1 MKLRLLTMDK
11 GLYALAFA
19 LALVVRFFAL
29 GKAPLSDAEA
39 GLALQALDVSKGAVG
54 ALGSQTAYV
63 MLTGL
68 LMFISDAAHWMARF
82 WPALAGS
89 LFVLTPVLFREK
101 LGSRAAFV
109 MAFWL
114 ALDPGLVAVSR
125 EAGSTMIA
133 VCAVF
138 AALGF
143 GLARRPVWAG
153 IAAGFALLS
162 GPALWPGLISVGLGV
177 WILGKKTVAEENAF
191 DWRSALLAAAAVYF
205 LVGSLVFIY
214 PSGLGTAA
222 GSLPDYLRGW
232 SQPSGL
238 SIGVMLTALP
248 AYEAL
253 ALFLAL
259 LGLGRAILRSDALD
273 LKLAA
278 WAGIALLVVVVYP
291 ARQIIDW
298 TWVLPPLLALAA
310 RQMSRQFVVD
320 PEDRAAMIGQ
330 ALLTAVMV
338 FFAWTSVLNLAE
350 IVDPSV
356 PMTLQW
362 GRFAASLVLLGIATF
377 LIGWGWSV
385 EAARDGLQW
394 GITLVLGVFALS
406 ALFSGAGL
414 SSRRTEME
422 LWRSGPPFT
431 QEELLLTTLRNFN
444 DWQPSLNTQ
453 LDIVVVDTQ
462 SPALRWALREFEGVS
477 YVADLPVN
485 AQPAVVITGK
495 DFNMEQTAPYRGQDF
510 YLWEKPFWD
519 LLMGRDW
526 LVWSVYRTALTDNQ
540 QIILWVRTDLFPGGD
555 ESAAGLQGEAP

>member
-1 MKLRLLTMDK
+1 MKPRLLTMNT
-11 GLYALAFA
+11 GLYALAFT

-29 GKAPLSDAEA
+29 GQAPLSDAEA
-39 GLALQALDVSKGAVG
+39 GLALQALDVSKGLTG
-54 ALGSQTAYV
+54 QLGSQAAYV

-68 LMFISDAAHWMARF
+68 LMFISNAVNWMARF
-82 WPALAGS
+82 WPAMAGS

-101 LGSRAAFV
+101 LGSRAALV

-143 GLARRPVWAG
+143 VLARRPVWAG

-162 GPALWPGLISVGLGV
+162 GPALWPGLISAGLGV
-177 WILGKKTVAEENAF
+177 WILGKKRSADEDVF
-191 DWRSALLAAAAVYF
+191 DWRSAVLSAAVVFF
-205 LVGSLVFIY
+205 LVGSLVFFH
-214 PSGLGTAA
+214 PGGLGAAA

-232 SQPSGL
+232 SRPSGVP
-238 SIGVMLTALP
+238 IGVMLAALP

-259 LGLGRAILRSDALD
+259 LGLGRAIFRSDALD

-278 WAGIALLVVVVYP
+278 WAGIALLVMVVYP

-298 TWVLPPLLALAA
+298 SWALPPLLALAS
-310 RQMSRQFVVD
+310 RQLARQFVVD
-320 PEDRAAMIGQ
+320 PEDRAAMLGQ

-338 FFAWTSVLNLAE
+338 FFAWTSVLNLAD

-356 PMTLQW
+356 PLTLQW

-377 LIGWGWSV
+377 LVGWGWSV

-406 ALFSGAGL
+406 ALFNGAGL
-414 SSRRTEME
+414 SSRRAEME

-431 QEELLLTTLRNFN
+431 QEELLLTTLRNFEN
-444 DWQPSLNTQ
+444 WQPSLNTQ
-453 LDIVVVDTQ
+453 LDIVVIGSQ
-462 SPALRWALREFEGVS
+462 SSALRWALREFEGVS

-485 AQPAVVITGK
+485 AQPAVVISGM

-555 ESAAGLQGEAP
+555 ESAAGPQ

>member
-1 MKLRLLTMDK
+1 MKPRFLTK
-11 GLYALAFA
+11 ETGLYALAFA
-19 LALVVRFFAL
+19 LALIVRFFAL
-29 GKAPLSDAEA
+29 GRAPLSDAEA
-39 GLALQALDVSKGAVG
+39 GLALQALDVSNGATG
-54 ALGSQTAYV
+54 TIGSQTAYV

-68 LMFISDAAHWMARF
+68 LMFIFNAADWVTRF

-89 LFVLTPVLFREK
+89 LFVLTPVLFQEK
-101 LGSRAAFV
+101 LGSRAALV
-109 MAFWL
+109 LAFWM

-133 VCAVF
+133 ACALF
-138 AALGF
+138 SALGF
-143 GLARRPVWAG
+143 FLARCPVWAG

-162 GPALWPGLISVGLGV
+162 GPALWPGLISTCVGV
-177 WILGKKTVAEENAF
+177 WILGKKPAAGENTF
-191 DWRSALLAAAAVYF
+191 DWRSALLAAAAVFF
-205 LVGSLVFIY
+205 LVGSLVFTH

-222 GSLPDYLRGW
+222 GSLPEYLRGW
-232 SQPSGL
+232 SQNSDV

-248 AYEAL
+248 AYEL
-253 ALFLAL
+253 LVLFLAL
-259 LGLGRAILRSDALD
+259 LGLGRAIFRSDALD

-278 WAGIALLVVVVYP
+278 WAGVALLLVVVYP

-298 TWVLPPLLALAA
+298 IWVLPPLLALAA

-320 PEDRAAMIGQ
+320 PEDRAAMLGQ

-338 FFAWTSVLNLAE
+338 FFAWTSVLNLAA
-350 IVDPSV
+350 IVNPSA
-356 PMTLQW
+356 PLTLQW

-377 LIGWGWSV
+377 LVGWGWSL

-414 SSRRTEME
+414 SSRRVEME

-444 DWQPSLNTQ
+444 DWQPSLDTQ
-453 LDIVVVDTQ
+453 LDIVVVGSQ
-462 SPALRWALREFEGVS
+462 SQALRWALREFEGVS
-477 YVADLPVN
+477 YVTDLPVN

-526 LVWSVYRTALTDNQ
+526 LVWSAYRTALTDNQ

-555 ESAAGLQGEAP
+555 DSAAGLQ

>member
-1 MKLRLLTMDK
+1 MKPRFLTK
-11 GLYALAFA
+11 ETGLYALAFA
-19 LALVVRFFAL
+19 LALIVRFFAL
-29 GKAPLSDAEA
+29 GRTPLSDAEA
-39 GLALQALDVSKGAVG
+39 GLALQALDVSNGATG
-54 ALGSQTAYV
+54 TIGSQTAYV

-68 LMFISDAAHWMARF
+68 LMFVFNAADWMTRF

-89 LFVLTPVLFREK
+89 LFVLTPVLFQEK
-101 LGSRAAFV
+101 LGSRAALV
-109 MAFWL
+109 LAFWM

-133 VCAVF
+133 ACALF
-138 AALGF
+138 SALGF
-143 GLARRPVWAG
+143 FLARRPVWAG

-162 GPALWPGLISVGLGV
+162 GTALWPGLISTGVGV
-177 WILGKKTVAEENAF
+177 WILGKKPAAGENTF
-191 DWRSALLAAAAVYF
+191 DWRSALLAAAGVFF
-205 LVGSLVFIY
+205 LVGSLVFTH

-222 GSLPDYLRGW
+222 GSLPEYLRGW
-232 SQPSGL
+232 SQNSDV

-248 AYEAL
+248 AYELL

-259 LGLGRAILRSDALD
+259 LGLGRAIFRSDALD

-278 WAGIALLVVVVYP
+278 WAGIALLLVVVYP

-298 TWVLPPLLALAA
+298 IWVLPPLLALAA

-320 PEDRAAMIGQ
+320 AEDRAAMLGQ

-338 FFAWTSVLNLAE
+338 FFAWTSVLNLAA
-350 IVDPSV
+350 IVDPSA
-356 PMTLQW
+356 PLTLQW

-377 LIGWGWSV
+377 LVGWGWSL

-414 SSRRTEME
+414 SSRRVEME

-453 LDIVVVDTQ
+453 LDIVVVGSQ
-462 SPALRWALREFEGVS
+462 SQALRWALREFEGVS
-477 YVADLPVN
+477 YVTDLPVN

-526 LVWSVYRTALTDNQ
+526 LVWSAYRTALTDNQ

-555 ESAAGLQGEAP
+555 DSAAGLQ